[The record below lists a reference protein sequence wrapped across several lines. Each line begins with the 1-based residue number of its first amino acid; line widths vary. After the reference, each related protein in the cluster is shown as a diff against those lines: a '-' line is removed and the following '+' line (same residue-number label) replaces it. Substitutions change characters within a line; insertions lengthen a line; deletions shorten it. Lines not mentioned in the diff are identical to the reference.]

1 MKMDYIFL
9 RKIFSSKKS
18 AGAKYF
24 TEWKMTFEVP
34 MFYVSVS
41 YGSQMHISEK
51 PVVSIENGVKNKV
64 SRSKNL
70 VSQLRKHKN

>member
-1 MKMDYIFL
+1 
-9 RKIFSSKKS
+9 
-18 AGAKYF
+18 
-24 TEWKMTFEVP
+24 MTFEVP
-34 MFYVSVS
+34 MFYVSFS

-51 PVVSIENGVKNKV
+51 PGVSIENGVFRSKNKV